1 MSSVEAMEAKI
12 LNEFVSSLVVYINM
26 RLLFFNTKPRR
37 RKIFAPELMLID
49 NLRISINIIWYE
61 PRRILA
67 DLCNK
72 IYLTSAAQAR
82 PSPQTPRYSSISR
95 HCWLYR
101 CWQWVFTCI
110 SYSYSASMFTRKR
123 NKELV
128 QVRLCVVCMCT
139 HGWKNFKRHIQ
150 LV

>member
-1 MSSVEAMEAKI
+1 MKENPCS
-12 LNEFVSSLVVYINM
+12 
-26 RLLFFNTKPRR
+26 
-37 RKIFAPELMLID
+37 
-49 NLRISINIIWYE
+49 
-61 PRRILA
+61 ILA
-67 DLCNK
+67 DLCTK
-72 IYLTSAAQAR
+72 IYLTCAAQAR

-95 HCWLYR
+95 HCWLDR

-110 SYSYSASMFTRKR
+110 SYSYSTAMFTWKS

-150 LV
+150 WVQAECTIWSWKVRVYYRNSWSNYLLRLIDIMTPEFDGTCWGNIILAISS